1 MCETKETVENTEI
14 EVSKE
19 ELEEAFKLL
28 DLDGDGSITI
38 EELKTLIE
46 KIGGSMSEGEATALI
61 KEADKD
67 GNNVID
73 YVEFTKLWS
82 ALRGEGEEEKEIR
95 GEFRKL
101 DTDASGY
108 ITRDEMLAVI
118 VNCDHFSGD
127 KIDEARKCVEEL
139 DVDKDGRVSY
149 PEFLLVWK
157 YRQ

>member
-1 MCETKETVENTEI
+1 MGENKENVESAEI

-28 DLDGDGSITI
+28 DLDGDGTISID
-38 EELKTLIE
+38 ELRKLIE
-46 KIGGSMSEGEATALI
+46 KIGGRMSEGEAAAFI
-61 KEADKD
+61 KEADRD

-73 YVEFTKLWS
+73 YTEFTKLWS

-95 GEFRKL
+95 AEFRKL
-101 DTDASGY
+101 DSDCSGF
-108 ITRDEMLAVI
+108 ITRDEMLAI
-118 VNCDHFSGD
+118 IINCDHFTGD
-127 KIDEARKCVEEL
+127 KIDEAKKCVEEL

-149 PEFLLVWK
+149 PEFLLIWK

>member
-1 MCETKETVENTEI
+1 MGENKENVDAEI
-14 EVSKE
+14 EVTKE

-28 DLDGDGSITI
+28 DLDGDGTITI
-38 EELKTLIE
+38 EELRKLIE
-46 KIGGSMSEGEATALI
+46 KIGGNMTEAEATALI

-95 GEFRKL
+95 AEFRKL
-101 DTDASGY
+101 DSDSSGF

-118 VNCDHFSGD
+118 VNCDHFTGD
-127 KIDEARKCVEEL
+127 KMDEAKKCVEEL